1 MSAWPSKMIVIS
13 GAGSY
18 PRLVVEG
25 AHAAGV
31 PQVDVMS
38 VRGSTDRAT
47 CRAADNVLPGN
58 LGRIVAAIRLV
69 ASLGYDGA
77 MFAGQVNPL
86 SLFTSRFDDETK
98 RWLAA
103 MPCKTAHTIYGKLA
117 LEFEKAGVPI
127 FPASSF
133 MDGHLPGE
141 GVLTE
146 RAPTESELRDIRH
159 GAAVV
164 RDMGRHDVGQTVLVK
179 DGMVLAVEA
188 FEGTNAAIK
197 RGGRLGGKG
206 AVLVKGAREGHDM
219 RFDIPVI
226 GLKTL
231 KVMRGAGVTTLAFQA
246 GRLILLDREQVLSF
260 ANKYGIAIIGIA
272 TDLPPAPLRPSP
284 PPSLAANGLQNA
296 SNRPEATAL
305 QAVATTP

>member
-1 MSAWPSKMIVIS
+1 MSVWPSKMIVIT

-31 PQVDVMS
+31 PQVDVLA
-38 VRGSTDRAT
+38 VRGSTERAT
-47 CRAADNVLPGN
+47 IRAADTVHTIH
-58 LGRIVAAIRLV
+58 LGGIAAGLRWVAAQ
-69 ASLGYDGA
+69 GYDGA
-77 MFAGQVNPL
+77 VFAGQINPL
-86 SLFTSRFDDETK
+86 SLFTARFDEETK
-98 RWLAA
+98 GWLASL
-103 MPCKTAHTIYGKLA
+103 PFKTAHTVYGKLA
-117 LEFEKAGVPI
+117 FEFEKAGVPV

-141 GVLTE
+141 GVLSA
-146 RAPTESELRDIRH
+146 RAPTDRELRDIAH
-159 GAAVV
+159 GADVM
-164 RDMGRHDVGQTVLVK
+164 RDVGRHDVGQTVLVK

-219 RFDIPVI
+219 RFDIPVV

-231 KVMRGAGVTTLAFQA
+231 KVMRGAGVTALAFQA
-246 GRLILLDREQVLSF
+246 GRLILLDREKVLAF
-260 ANKYGIAIIGIA
+260 ANRYGISIVGFA
-272 TDLPPAPLRPSP
+272 TDLPPAPLRPS
-284 PPSLAANGLQNA
+284 
-296 SNRPEATAL
+296 RP
-305 QAVATTP
+305 